1 MVKSKK
7 ILSLALA
14 LVMALGVLTMGVFAA
29 KTTPTA
35 TFTVSASASEVA
47 TGDEVTITVKANA
60 TETFYAGPMSLPIEY
75 DASLFEYVA
84 DSATVANIYGESTT
98 KSAVKA
104 DAGKLTVALTP
115 STSGA
120 VTAPDLNGANLT
132 VLTFKLKAIGSTGS
146 GTVAI
151 ADDQKTAAN
160 IDGKFYCGSFDSANP
175 KTAELTEIGQTLN
188 RVSATIS
195 YKGGA
200 VEPADLQLAA
210 SAQTGIIIDTN
221 KTFGGQYAGV
231 VFGFV
236 QKAANTFMTNKYLQ
250 NNLEA
255 SNGGT
260 LEFARP
266 NGKTSGGFGTGTTV
280 TVKNSDGSDTGKV
293 YVVVIFGDVN
303 QDGMITAADTTIV
316 KGWATKPATA
326 PANNT
331 VLRMAANTA
340 YVANATVLHNIQ
352 TNDTTALKNYVTKNA
367 KATTDLA
374 KLNPVKLAEAQAKY
388 NNFYQ

>member
-75 DASLFEYVA
+75 DSSLFEYVA

-104 DAGKLTVALTP
+104 EAGKLTVALTP

-146 GTVAI
+146 STVAI

-160 IDGKFYCGSFDSANP
+160 IGGKFYCGSFDSADP
-175 KTAELTEIGQTLN
+175 KTAELTEMGQTLN

-200 VEPADLQLAA
+200 VEPADLAVKADYA
-210 SAQTGIIIDTN
+210 STGIVIDSQ
-221 KTFGGQYAGV
+221 KTFGGKYNGV
-231 VFGFV
+231 VYGFNLDATV
-236 QKAANTFMTNKYLQ
+236 NAAFYTNR
-250 NNLEA
+250 LEA
-255 SNGGT
+255 TNGGSIKVVKT
-260 LEFARP
+260 PYVARP
-266 NGKTSGGFGTGTTV
+266 ASYGTGATV
-280 TVKNSDGSDTGKV
+280 EVYNSDGTLAKT
-293 YVVVIFGDVN
+293 YVIVILGDVN
-303 QDGMITAADTTIV
+303 GDGKILATDTQLVFNHVNSVAIITDEV
-316 KGWATKPATA
+316 KI
-326 PANNT
+326 
-331 VLRMAANTA
+331 MAANAAPAAGRTEA
-340 YVANATVLHNIQ
+340 LKANSMYTINAT
-352 TNDTTALKNYVTKNA
+352 DTQAVFSAVNGTALDQA
-367 KATTDLA
+367 ALA
-374 KLNPVKLAEAQAKY
+374 ASHAKY
-388 NNFYQ
+388 NKYYQ

>member
-35 TFTVSASASEVA
+35 TFTVSASAPEVA

-75 DASLFEYVA
+75 NASLFEYVA

-104 DAGKLTVALTP
+104 EAGKLTVALTP

-120 VTAPDLNGANLT
+120 VTAPDLDGANLT

-146 GTVAI
+146 STVAI

-160 IDGKFYCGSFDSANP
+160 IGGKFYCGSFDSANP

-195 YKGGA
+195 YKGGSVGTPELVLTKADNGA
-200 VEPADLQLAA
+200 VIRKDLCTTSGKFA
-210 SAQTGIIIDTN
+210 GCVFGIDTIN
-221 KTFGGQYAGV
+221 GESIEDFVTTAVGSIEV
-231 VFGFV
+231 V
-236 QKAANTFMTNKYLQ
+236 AN
-250 NNLEA
+250 A
-255 SNGGT
+255 NGEIT
-260 LEFARP
+260 
-266 NGKTSGGFGTGTTV
+266 TGATILLKDT
-280 TVKNSDGSDTGKV
+280 TGKV
-293 YVVVIFGDVN
+293 VATYVFIYFGDVN
-303 QDGMITAADTTIV
+303 GDASVDSADAETIDFHNQFIELLDEDTAAYYAAELNGDSSIDS
-316 KGWATKPATA
+316 ADAEMIDFHNQFIELLPAQSE
-326 PANNT
+326 
-331 VLRMAANTA
+331 
-340 YVANATVLHNIQ
+340 I
-352 TNDTTALKNYVTKNA
+352 A
-367 KATTDLA
+367 KTFSSAW
-374 KLNPVKLAEAQAKY
+374 
-388 NNFYQ
+388 

>member
-35 TFTVSASASEVA
+35 TFTVSASPSEVA

-75 DASLFEYVA
+75 DKSLFEYVA

-104 DAGKLTVALTP
+104 EAGKLTVALTP

-146 GTVAI
+146 STVAI
-151 ADDQKTAAN
+151 ANDQKTAAN
-160 IDGKFYCGSFDSANP
+160 IGGKFYCGSFDSANP

-200 VEPADLQLAA
+200 VGTPELVLTARGTEMGTVIDRTSTCNDYA
-210 SAQTGIIIDTN
+210 GYVYGIDTLN
-221 KTFGGQYAGV
+221 DGEDILDFIKTDVGSVEVVENENGV
-231 VFGFV
+231 VSTGATIVLKNAAGEVVETYVFV
-236 QKAANTFMTNKYLQ
+236 Y
-250 NNLEA
+250 
-255 SNGGT
+255 
-260 LEFARP
+260 
-266 NGKTSGGFGTGTTV
+266 
-280 TVKNSDGSDTGKV
+280 
-293 YVVVIFGDVN
+293 FGDVN
-303 QDGMITAADTTIV
+303 GDGMIDLADSDMIESSAAFIEEIVEGTATFMSTDVEVDGMLDLSDSDAIEAQCV
-316 KGWATKPATA
+316 F
-326 PANNT
+326 
-331 VLRMAANTA
+331 
-340 YVANATVLHNIQ
+340 I
-352 TNDTTALKNYVTKNA
+352 
-367 KATTDLA
+367 TDL
-374 KLNPVKLAEAQAKY
+374 PTQYELAALHAELL
-388 NNFYQ
+388 

>member
-35 TFTVSASASEVA
+35 TFTVSSSASEVA

-200 VEPADLQLAA
+200 VAEPADLAVKADYA
-210 SAQTGIIIDTN
+210 STGIVIDSQ
-221 KTFGGQYAGV
+221 KTFGGKYNGV
-231 VFGFV
+231 VYGFNLDATV
-236 QKAANTFMTNKYLQ
+236 NAAFYTNR
-250 NNLEA
+250 LEA
-255 SNGGT
+255 TNGGSIKVVKT
-260 LEFARP
+260 PYVARP
-266 NGKTSGGFGTGTTV
+266 ASYGTGATV
-280 TVKNSDGSDTGKV
+280 EVYNSDGTLAKT
-293 YVVVIFGDVN
+293 YVIVILGDVN
-303 QDGMITAADTTIV
+303 GDGKILATDTQLIFNHVNSVAIITDEV
-316 KGWATKPATA
+316 KI
-326 PANNT
+326 
-331 VLRMAANTA
+331 MAANAAPAAGRTDA
-340 YVANATVLHNIQ
+340 LKANSMYTINAT
-352 TNDTTALKNYVTKNA
+352 DTQAVFNAVNGTALDQA
-367 KATTDLA
+367 ALA
-374 KLNPVKLAEAQAKY
+374 ASHAKY
-388 NNFYQ
+388 NKYYQ

>member
-47 TGDEVTITVKANA
+47 NGDEVTITVKANA

-75 DASLFEYVA
+75 DSSLFEYVA

-104 DAGKLTVALTP
+104 EAGKLTVALTP

-146 GTVAI
+146 STVAI

-160 IDGKFYCGSFDSANP
+160 IGGKFYCGSFDSADP
-175 KTAELTEIGQTLN
+175 KTAELTEMGQTLN

-195 YKGGA
+195 YKGAAGTPELVLTQADNGA
-200 VEPADLQLAA
+200 VIRKDLCTTSGEFA
-210 SAQTGIIIDTN
+210 GCVFGIDTLN
-221 KTFGGQYAGV
+221 GENIEDFVTTAVGSIEVVANADGNMSTGAKILLKDAAGEV
-231 VFGFV
+231 V
-236 QKAANTFMTNKYLQ
+236 AT
-250 NNLEA
+250 
-255 SNGGT
+255 
-260 LEFARP
+260 
-266 NGKTSGGFGTGTTV
+266 
-280 TVKNSDGSDTGKV
+280 
-293 YVVVIFGDVN
+293 YVFIYFGDVN
-303 QDGMITAADTTIV
+303 GDGAVDITDAATVEAHDQWVETIEEDTAAYYASDVNYDAVVDITDS
-316 KGWATKPATA
+316 
-326 PANNT
+326 
-331 VLRMAANTA
+331 AA
-340 YVANATVLHNIQ
+340 I
-352 TNDTTALKNYVTKNA
+352 
-367 KATTDLA
+367 
-374 KLNPVKLAEAQAKY
+374 EAQDQWVEALEAQNVIAKGF
-388 NNFYQ
+388 NGAW

>member
-35 TFTVSASASEVA
+35 TFTVSSSASEVA
-47 TGDEVTITVKANA
+47 NGDEVTITVKANA

-160 IDGKFYCGSFDSANP
+160 IDGRFYCGSFDSANP

-188 RVSATIS
+188 RVDTTIS

-200 VEPADLQLAA
+200 VEAADLELTAKG
-210 SAQTGIIIDTN
+210 TEDGVVIDTRI
-221 KTFGGQYAGV
+221 TFGGQYDGAVYGFKQVNATTFRANNNYITNSVQATNEGSLSIARSFNTAGW
-231 VFGFV
+231 
-236 QKAANTFMTNKYLQ
+236 
-250 NNLEA
+250 
-255 SNGGT
+255 S
-260 LEFARP
+260 
-266 NGKTSGGFGTGTTV
+266 TGTIITV
-280 TVKNSDGSDTGKV
+280 LNKDGSESKKYIV
-293 YVVVIFGDVN
+293 IIFGDVN
-303 QDGMITAADTTIV
+303 CDGLINGNDTTACKNYI
-316 KGWATKPATA
+316 ANPATLTR
-326 PANNT
+326 NE
-331 VLRMAANTA
+331 VRMAANCQNVNKTA
-340 YVANATVLHNIQ
+340 MLYILNG
-352 TNDTTALKNYVTKNA
+352 NDTTAIKNYVANNSLKVSQ
-367 KATTDLA
+367 ATLA
-374 KLNPVKLAEAQAKY
+374 QTFSSTAVHEKY
-388 NNFYQ
+388 K

>member
-35 TFTVSASASEVA
+35 TFTVSASAPEVA

-75 DASLFEYVA
+75 NASLFEYVA

-104 DAGKLTVALTP
+104 EAGKLTVALTP

-195 YKGGA
+195 YAGGA
-200 VEPADLQLAA
+200 AEPADLAVKADYA
-210 SAQTGIIIDTN
+210 STGIVIDSQ
-221 KTFGGQYAGV
+221 KTFGGKYNGV
-231 VFGFV
+231 VYGFNLDATV
-236 QKAANTFMTNKYLQ
+236 NAAFYTNR
-250 NNLEA
+250 LEA
-255 SNGGT
+255 TNGGSIKVVKT
-260 LEFARP
+260 PYVARP
-266 NGKTSGGFGTGTTV
+266 ASYGTGATV
-280 TVKNSDGSDTGKV
+280 EVYNSDGTLAKT
-293 YVVVIFGDVN
+293 YVIVILGDVN
-303 QDGMITAADTTIV
+303 GDGKILATDTQLIFNHVNSVAIITDEV
-316 KGWATKPATA
+316 KI
-326 PANNT
+326 
-331 VLRMAANTA
+331 MAANAAPAAGRTDA
-340 YVANATVLHNIQ
+340 LKANSMYTINAT
-352 TNDTTALKNYVTKNA
+352 DTQAVFNAVNGTALDQA
-367 KATTDLA
+367 ALA
-374 KLNPVKLAEAQAKY
+374 ASHAKY
-388 NNFYQ
+388 NKYYQ

>member
-47 TGDEVTITVKANA
+47 KGDEVTITVKANA

-84 DSATVANIYGESTT
+84 DSVTVANIYGESTT

-104 DAGKLTVALTP
+104 EAGKLTVALTP

-146 GTVAI
+146 STVAI

-160 IDGKFYCGSFDSANP
+160 IGGKFYCGSFDSANP

-195 YKGGA
+195 YAGA
-200 VEPADLQLAA
+200 AEPNKLVIKDSAPSTPYIDKVNKSEEYTA
-210 SAQTGIIIDTN
+210 SIYGIDTLGCN
-221 KTFGGQYAGV
+221 DDLTPEGTIAD
-231 VFGFV
+231 
-236 QKAANTFMTNKYLQ
+236 YLTT
-250 NNLEA
+250 
-255 SNGGT
+255 T
-260 LEFARP
+260 LGDAYLRITTPE
-266 NGKTSGGFGTGTTV
+266 SGAETTGTVIEVLDADGV
-280 TVKNSDGSDTGKV
+280 TVLEK
-293 YVVVIFGDVN
+293 YIFIYFGDVDE
-303 QDGMITAADTTIV
+303 DGNVGSADDFIVSYYEANYEGIVTLEQLMAGDIDGDGWAAAADGFAMTYYESEYTGLASQQEIAAKV
-316 KGWATKPATA
+316 
-326 PANNT
+326 N
-331 VLRMAANTA
+331 ANT
-340 YVANATVLHNIQ
+340 YELI
-352 TNDTTALKNYVTKNA
+352 
-367 KATTDLA
+367 
-374 KLNPVKLAEAQAKY
+374 
-388 NNFYQ
+388 

>member
-104 DAGKLTVALTP
+104 EAGKLTVALTP

-146 GTVAI
+146 STVAI

-160 IDGKFYCGSFDSANP
+160 IGGKFYCGSFDSADP
-175 KTAELTEIGQTLN
+175 KTAELTEMGQTLN

-195 YKGGA
+195 YAGA
-200 VEPADLQLAA
+200 VEPNKLVIKDSAPSTPYIDKVNKSEEYTA
-210 SAQTGIIIDTN
+210 SIYGIDTLGCN
-221 KTFGGQYAGV
+221 DDLTPEGTIAD
-231 VFGFV
+231 
-236 QKAANTFMTNKYLQ
+236 YLTT
-250 NNLEA
+250 
-255 SNGGT
+255 T
-260 LEFARP
+260 LGDAYLRITTPE
-266 NGKTSGGFGTGTTV
+266 SGAETTGTVIEVLDADGV
-280 TVKNSDGSDTGKV
+280 TVLEK
-293 YVVVIFGDVN
+293 YIFIYFGDVDE
-303 QDGMITAADTTIV
+303 DGNVGSADDFIVSYYEANYEGIVTLEQLMAGDIDGDGWAAAADGFAMTYYESEYTGLASQQEIAAKV
-316 KGWATKPATA
+316 
-326 PANNT
+326 N
-331 VLRMAANTA
+331 ANT
-340 YVANATVLHNIQ
+340 YELI
-352 TNDTTALKNYVTKNA
+352 
-367 KATTDLA
+367 
-374 KLNPVKLAEAQAKY
+374 
-388 NNFYQ
+388 

>member
-35 TFTVSASASEVA
+35 TFTVSASPSEVA

-75 DASLFEYVA
+75 DSSLFEYVA

-104 DAGKLTVALTP
+104 EAGKLTVALTP

-146 GTVAI
+146 STVAI

-160 IDGKFYCGSFDSANP
+160 IGGKFYCGSFDSANP
-175 KTAELTEIGQTLN
+175 KTAELTEMGQTLN

-200 VEPADLQLAA
+200 VEAADLELTAKG
-210 SAQTGIIIDTN
+210 TEDGVVIDTRI
-221 KTFGGQYAGV
+221 TFGGQYDGAVYGFKQVNATTFRANNNYITNSVQATNEGSLSIARSFNTAGW
-231 VFGFV
+231 
-236 QKAANTFMTNKYLQ
+236 
-250 NNLEA
+250 
-255 SNGGT
+255 S
-260 LEFARP
+260 
-266 NGKTSGGFGTGTTV
+266 TGTIITV
-280 TVKNSDGSDTGKV
+280 LNKDGSESKKYIV
-293 YVVVIFGDVN
+293 IIFGDVN
-303 QDGMITAADTTIV
+303 CDGLINGNDTTACKNYI
-316 KGWATKPATA
+316 ANPATLTR
-326 PANNT
+326 NE
-331 VLRMAANTA
+331 VRMAANCQNVNKTA
-340 YVANATVLHNIQ
+340 MLYILNG
-352 TNDTTALKNYVTKNA
+352 NDTTAIKNYVANNSLKVSQ
-367 KATTDLA
+367 ATLA
-374 KLNPVKLAEAQAKY
+374 QTFSSTAVHEKY
-388 NNFYQ
+388 K

>member
-35 TFTVSASASEVA
+35 TFTVSASPSEVA

-75 DASLFEYVA
+75 NASLFEYVA

-104 DAGKLTVALTP
+104 EAGKLTVALTP

-146 GTVAI
+146 STVAI

-160 IDGKFYCGSFDSANP
+160 IGGKFYCGSFDSANP

-188 RVSATIS
+188 RVDTTIS

-200 VEPADLQLAA
+200 VEAADLELTAKG
-210 SAQTGIIIDTN
+210 TEDGVVIDTRI
-221 KTFGGQYAGV
+221 TFGGQYDGAVYGFKQVNATTFRANNNYITNSVQATNEGSLSIARSFNTAGW
-231 VFGFV
+231 
-236 QKAANTFMTNKYLQ
+236 
-250 NNLEA
+250 
-255 SNGGT
+255 S
-260 LEFARP
+260 
-266 NGKTSGGFGTGTTV
+266 TGTIITV
-280 TVKNSDGSDTGKV
+280 LNKDGSESKKYIV
-293 YVVVIFGDVN
+293 IIFGDVN
-303 QDGMITAADTTIV
+303 CDGLINGNDTTACKNYI
-316 KGWATKPATA
+316 ANPATLTR
-326 PANNT
+326 NE
-331 VLRMAANTA
+331 VRMAANCQNVNKTA
-340 YVANATVLHNIQ
+340 MLYILNG
-352 TNDTTALKNYVTKNA
+352 NDTTAIKNYVANNSLKVSQ
-367 KATTDLA
+367 ATLA
-374 KLNPVKLAEAQAKY
+374 QTFSSTAVHEKY
-388 NNFYQ
+388 K

>member
-84 DSATVANIYGESTT
+84 DSAAVANIYGAGTT

-104 DAGKLTVALTP
+104 EAGKLTVALTP

-132 VLTFKLKAIGSTGS
+132 VLTFKLKAIGTTGS
-146 GTVAI
+146 STVAI
-151 ADDQKTAAN
+151 ANDQKTAAN
-160 IDGKFYCGSFDSANP
+160 VGGKFYCGSFDSADP

-188 RVSATIS
+188 RVDTTIS
-195 YKGGA
+195 YKSVGTPELVLTQADNGA
-200 VEPADLQLAA
+200 VIRNDLCTTSGEFA
-210 SAQTGIIIDTN
+210 GCVFGIDTIN
-221 KTFGGQYAGV
+221 GESIEDFVTTAVGSIEV
-231 VFGFV
+231 V
-236 QKAANTFMTNKYLQ
+236 AND
-250 NNLEA
+250 
-255 SNGGT
+255 NGEITTGAKI
-260 LEFARP
+260 LL
-266 NGKTSGGFGTGTTV
+266 KDTSGEVVAT
-280 TVKNSDGSDTGKV
+280 
-293 YVVVIFGDVN
+293 YVFIYFGDVN
-303 QDGMITAADTTIV
+303 GDASVDGTDAGKIEAHDAWILTIDEDTAEFYASDVNAD
-316 KGWATKPATA
+316 
-326 PANNT
+326 ANVDGT
-331 VLRMAANTA
+331 DAGRIEAHDAWILELSSQAEMAAA
-340 YVANATVLHNIQ
+340 FASAW
-352 TNDTTALKNYVTKNA
+352 
-367 KATTDLA
+367 
-374 KLNPVKLAEAQAKY
+374 
-388 NNFYQ
+388 

>member
-104 DAGKLTVALTP
+104 EAGKLTVALTP

-146 GTVAI
+146 STVAI
-151 ADDQKTAAN
+151 ANDQKTAAN
-160 IDGKFYCGSFDSANP
+160 IGGKFYCGSFDSTNP

-195 YKGGA
+195 YAGGA
-200 VEPADLQLAA
+200 AEPNKLVIKDSAPSTPYIDKANKSEEYTA
-210 SAQTGIIIDTN
+210 SIYGIDTLGCN
-221 KTFGGQYAGV
+221 DNLTPEGAI
-231 VFGFV
+231 
-236 QKAANTFMTNKYLQ
+236 ADYLTT
-250 NNLEA
+250 
-255 SNGGT
+255 T
-260 LEFARP
+260 LGDAYLRITTPE
-266 NGKTSGGFGTGTTV
+266 SGAETTGTVIEVLDADGV
-280 TVKNSDGSDTGKV
+280 TVLEK
-293 YVVVIFGDVN
+293 YIFIYFGDVDE
-303 QDGMITAADTTIV
+303 DGNVGSADDFIVSYYEANYEGISTLEQLMAGDIDGDGWAAAADGFAMTYYESEYAGLASQQEI
-316 KGWATKPATA
+316 
-326 PANNT
+326 
-331 VLRMAANTA
+331 AAMVNGNS
-340 YVANATVLHNIQ
+340 YELI
-352 TNDTTALKNYVTKNA
+352 
-367 KATTDLA
+367 
-374 KLNPVKLAEAQAKY
+374 
-388 NNFYQ
+388 

>member
-47 TGDEVTITVKANA
+47 NGDEVTITVKANA

-75 DASLFEYVA
+75 NASLFEYVA

-104 DAGKLTVALTP
+104 EAGKLTVALTP

-146 GTVAI
+146 STVAI

-160 IDGKFYCGSFDSANP
+160 IGGKFYCGSFDSANP

-195 YKGGA
+195 YAGGTATPELVLTDAGKAAGTVISTNHCKGDGFDGC
-200 VEPADLQLAA
+200 VM
-210 SAQTGIIIDTN
+210 GIDTLGIN
-221 KTFGGQYAGV
+221 TTEAIADNVTVNNGTMV
-231 VFGFV
+231 V
-236 QKAANTFMTNKYLQ
+236 NTD
-250 NNLEA
+250 A
-255 SNGGT
+255 SNGNETTGAVI
-260 LEFARP
+260 EVH
-266 NGKTSGGFGTGTTV
+266 NNSGDLVAKYVFIYFGDLDR
-280 TVKNSDGSDTGKV
+280 DGSVTIADSTICSDYELTYEGLDEE
-293 YVVVIFGDVN
+293 F
-303 QDGMITAADTTIV
+303 MLLAADVDGDSAVTIAD
-316 KGWATKPATA
+316 ATILSDYELTYDPAGSFF
-326 PANNT
+326 NT
-331 VLRMAANTA
+331 QAAIAANYA
-340 YVANATVLHNIQ
+340 G
-352 TNDTTALKNYVTKNA
+352 
-367 KATTDLA
+367 
-374 KLNPVKLAEAQAKY
+374 
-388 NNFYQ
+388 

>member
-47 TGDEVTITVKANA
+47 KGDEVTITVKANA

-75 DASLFEYVA
+75 NASLFEYVA

-104 DAGKLTVALTP
+104 EAGKLTVALTP

-146 GTVAI
+146 STVAI

-160 IDGKFYCGSFDSANP
+160 IGGKFYCGSFDSANP

-195 YKGGA
+195 YAGGTATPELVLTAAGKAAGTVISTNHCKGDGFDGC
-200 VEPADLQLAA
+200 VM
-210 SAQTGIIIDTN
+210 GIDTLGIN
-221 KTFGGQYAGV
+221 TTEAIADNVTVNNGTMV
-231 VFGFV
+231 V
-236 QKAANTFMTNKYLQ
+236 NTD
-250 NNLEA
+250 A
-255 SNGGT
+255 SNGNETTGAVI
-260 LEFARP
+260 EVH
-266 NGKTSGGFGTGTTV
+266 NNSGDLVAKYVFIYFGDLDR
-280 TVKNSDGSDTGKV
+280 DGSVTIADSTICSDYELTYEGLDEE
-293 YVVVIFGDVN
+293 F
-303 QDGMITAADTTIV
+303 MLLAADVDGDSAVTIAD
-316 KGWATKPATA
+316 ATILSDYELTYDPAGSFF
-326 PANNT
+326 NT
-331 VLRMAANTA
+331 QAAIAANYA
-340 YVANATVLHNIQ
+340 G
-352 TNDTTALKNYVTKNA
+352 
-367 KATTDLA
+367 
-374 KLNPVKLAEAQAKY
+374 
-388 NNFYQ
+388 

>member
-84 DSATVANIYGESTT
+84 DSATVANIYGAGTT

-104 DAGKLTVALTP
+104 EAGKLTVALTP

-132 VLTFKLKAIGSTGS
+132 VLTFKLKAIGTTGS
-146 GTVAI
+146 STVAI
-151 ADDQKTAAN
+151 ANDQKTAAN
-160 IDGKFYCGSFDSANP
+160 IGGKFYCGSFDSADP

-188 RVSATIS
+188 RVDATIS
-195 YKGGA
+195 YKSVGTPELVLTQADNGA
-200 VEPADLQLAA
+200 VIRKDLC
-210 SAQTGIIIDTN
+210 TGTGDFAGCVFGIDTLN
-221 KTFGGQYAGV
+221 GENIED
-231 VFGFV
+231 FV
-236 QKAANTFMTNKYLQ
+236 
-250 NNLEA
+250 
-255 SNGGT
+255 
-260 LEFARP
+260 
-266 NGKTSGGFGTGTTV
+266 TTDV
-280 TVKNSDGSDTGKV
+280 GSV
-293 YVVVIFGDVN
+293 EV
-303 QDGMITAADTTIV
+303 
-316 KGWATKPATA
+316 
-326 PANNT
+326 
-331 VLRMAANTA
+331 
-340 YVANATVLHNIQ
+340 VANADGNISTGATILLKDAAGEVVATYVFIYFGDINGDGAVDITDAAMVEAHDQ
-352 TNDTTALKNYVTKNA
+352 WVETIEEDTAAYYASDVNYDAVVDITDSAAIEAHDQWVEAL
-367 KATTDLA
+367 
-374 KLNPVKLAEAQAKY
+374 EAQNVIAKGF
-388 NNFYQ
+388 NGAW

>member
-35 TFTVSASASEVA
+35 TFTVSASAPEVA

-75 DASLFEYVA
+75 NASLFEYVA

-104 DAGKLTVALTP
+104 EAGKLTVALTP

-146 GTVAI
+146 STVAI
-151 ADDQKTAAN
+151 ANDQKTAAN
-160 IDGKFYCGSFDSANP
+160 IGGKFYCGSFDSTNP

-188 RVSATIS
+188 RVDTTIS

-200 VEPADLQLAA
+200 VEAADLELTAKG
-210 SAQTGIIIDTN
+210 TEDGVVIDTRI
-221 KTFGGQYAGV
+221 TFGGQYDGAVYGFKQVNATTFRANNNYITNSVQATNEGSLSIARSFNTAGW
-231 VFGFV
+231 
-236 QKAANTFMTNKYLQ
+236 
-250 NNLEA
+250 
-255 SNGGT
+255 S
-260 LEFARP
+260 
-266 NGKTSGGFGTGTTV
+266 TGTIITV
-280 TVKNSDGSDTGKV
+280 LNKDGSESKKYIV
-293 YVVVIFGDVN
+293 IIFGDVN
-303 QDGMITAADTTIV
+303 CDGLINGNDTTACKNYI
-316 KGWATKPATA
+316 ANPATLTR
-326 PANNT
+326 NE
-331 VLRMAANTA
+331 VRMAANCQNVNKTA
-340 YVANATVLHNIQ
+340 MLYILNG
-352 TNDTTALKNYVTKNA
+352 NDTTAIKNYVANNSLKVSQ
-367 KATTDLA
+367 ATLA
-374 KLNPVKLAEAQAKY
+374 QTFSSTAVHEKY
-388 NNFYQ
+388 K

>member
-104 DAGKLTVALTP
+104 EAGKLTVALTP

-146 GTVAI
+146 STVAI

-160 IDGKFYCGSFDSANP
+160 IGGKFYCGSFDSADP
-175 KTAELTEIGQTLN
+175 KTAELTEMGQTLN
-188 RVSATIS
+188 RESATIS
-195 YKGGA
+195 Y
-200 VEPADLQLAA
+200 
-210 SAQTGIIIDTN
+210 
-221 KTFGGQYAGV
+221 AG
-231 VFGFV
+231 
-236 QKAANTFMTNKYLQ
+236 
-250 NNLEA
+250 
-255 SNGGT
+255 
-260 LEFARP
+260 
-266 NGKTSGGFGTGTTV
+266 GTGTPELVLTKADNGAV
-280 TVKNSDGSDTGKV
+280 IRNDLCTGTGKFAGCV
-293 YVVVIFGDVN
+293 FGIDTLNGENIEDFVT
-303 QDGMITAADTTIV
+303 TAVGSIEV
-316 KGWATKPATA
+316 
-326 PANNT
+326 
-331 VLRMAANTA
+331 
-340 YVANATVLHNIQ
+340 VANADGNMSTGATILLKDAAGKVVATYVFIYFGDINGDGAVDITDAAMVEAHDQWVETIEEN
-352 TNDTTALKNYVTKNA
+352 TAAYYASDVNYDAVVDI
-367 KATTDLA
+367 TDSA
-374 KLNPVKLAEAQAKY
+374 AIEAQDQWVESLEAQNVIAKGF
-388 NNFYQ
+388 NGAW

>member
-84 DSATVANIYGESTT
+84 DSAAVANIYGESTT

-104 DAGKLTVALTP
+104 EAGKLTVALTP

-146 GTVAI
+146 STVAI

-160 IDGKFYCGSFDSANP
+160 IGGKFYCGSFDSADP
-175 KTAELTEIGQTLN
+175 KTAELTEMGQTLN

-195 YKGGA
+195 YKGA
-200 VEPADLQLAA
+200 VGTPELVLTAA
-210 SAQTGIIIDTN
+210 GEAAGTVISTAHCTGDGFDGCVMGIDTLGIHTTETIADN
-221 KTFGGQYAGV
+221 VTVNNGTMV
-231 VFGFV
+231 V
-236 QKAANTFMTNKYLQ
+236 NTD
-250 NNLEA
+250 A
-255 SNGGT
+255 SNGIETTGAVI
-260 LEFARP
+260 EVY
-266 NGKTSGGFGTGTTV
+266 NNSGDLVAKYVFIYFGDLD
-280 TVKNSDGSDTGKV
+280 KDGSVTIADSTICSDYELTYEGLDEE
-293 YVVVIFGDVN
+293 F
-303 QDGMITAADTTIV
+303 MLLAADVDGDSAVTIAD
-316 KGWATKPATA
+316 ATILSDYELTYDPEGSFF
-326 PANNT
+326 NT
-331 VLRMAANTA
+331 QAAIAANYA
-340 YVANATVLHNIQ
+340 G
-352 TNDTTALKNYVTKNA
+352 
-367 KATTDLA
+367 
-374 KLNPVKLAEAQAKY
+374 
-388 NNFYQ
+388 